1 MDNLEQLIA
10 RSDTLKHMGLKV
22 VEQTTNAL
30 KIFMP
35 QADNRNHLSGK
46 RFKRACYTVALVD

>member
-22 VEQTTNAL
+22 VEQTTNVL

-35 QADNRNHLSGK
+35 QVGNSNHLGGK
-46 RFKRACYTVALVD
+46 RFKRACYTDALVD